1 MFLFRQIKNNIHM
14 SVSTKDV
21 ITSINLNVTVSS
33 RLNLHI
39 IFWSIIIRGFNVLFM
54 LGQLIWF
61 HLTSISP
68 WHQKVIW
75 DQAMVLSSSGLLH
88 KTKKISLMPEPD
100 VKPKTRWVVPFSTC
114 LKIELKFSDISKK
127 WHNFL
132 FVANLKLFH
141 AFEKR
146 LNVPSF

>member
-68 WHQKVIW
+68 WHQKETYLKS
-75 DQAMVLSSSGLLH
+75 QAMVLEAQVFYIKQRKSQWCL
-88 KTKKISLMPEPD
+88 SLMSSQRPD
-100 VKPKTRWVVPFSTC
+100 ELSHSPPVSKLNWSFQTSPKNDIISC
-114 LKIELKFSDISKK
+114 LLPTWSCSMHLKRD
-127 WHNFL
+127 
-132 FVANLKLFH
+132 
-141 AFEKR
+141 
-146 LNVPSF
+146 